1 MNTSYLSSEQRKQVA
16 GALSRVVAET
26 YMVYLKTHGAHW
38 NVEGPYFQSL
48 HILFEGQYTEL
59 WNAIDVVAER
69 VRTLGEYVP
78 ASYAQFVALSHVKE
92 TAEVLDAMGMVRD
105 LLQGHETII
114 ETLASALKQAQQA
127 GDETSAGLLTTR
139 LEAHEKHAWML
150 RATLK

>member
-1 MNTSYLSSEQRKQVA
+1 MSKSYLSPEQRKQVA
-16 GALSRVVAET
+16 QSLSKVVAET

-78 ASYAQFVALSHVKE
+78 ASYSQFVKLSHIKE
-92 TAEVLDAMGMVRD
+92 TETVLDAMGMVKD
-105 LLQGHETII
+105 LLNGHETLI
-114 ETLASALKQAQQA
+114 ETLAQALKQAQES
-127 GDETSAGLLTTR
+127 GDETSAGMLTSR

>member
-1 MNTSYLSSEQRKQVA
+1 MSRSYLSAEQRKQVA
-16 GALSRVVAET
+16 ESLSKVVAET

-78 ASYAQFVALSHVKE
+78 ASYGQFVKLSHVKE
-92 TAEVLDAMGMVRD
+92 TEEVLDAMGMVRD
-105 LLQGHETII
+105 LLQGHETLI
-114 ETLASALKQAQQA
+114 ETLASALKSAQEA
-127 GDETSAGLLTTR
+127 GDETSAGLLTSR